1 MSDIKFVYMYI
12 MYGCMY
18 ILHVSVCLR
27 DNIMKLNKLNEGLI
41 SYPYIIINCSCHLNK
56 TNDRLTHDKLTYI
69 TVHVTFLARMVVRS
83 YLGPPSR
90 QSSNKNQNVMTRSG
104 WMTNWLYMVYRVQL
118 ENPSPSPLLVK
129 GAQFRFRAFE
139 QVGIFIVHLLWHG
152 APIFVFSFEGT
163 SRLVAS

>member
-1 MSDIKFVYMYI
+1 

-90 QSSNKNQNVMTRSG
+90 QSSNKTQNVMTRRG
-104 WMTNWLYMVYRVQL
+104 
-118 ENPSPSPLLVK
+118 
-129 GAQFRFRAFE
+129 
-139 QVGIFIVHLLWHG
+139 
-152 APIFVFSFEGT
+152 
-163 SRLVAS
+163 